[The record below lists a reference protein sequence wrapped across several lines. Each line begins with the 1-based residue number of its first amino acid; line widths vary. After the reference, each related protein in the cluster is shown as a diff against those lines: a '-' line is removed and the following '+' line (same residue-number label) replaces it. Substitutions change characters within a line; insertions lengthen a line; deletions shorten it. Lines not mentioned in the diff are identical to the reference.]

1 MRTENFNYYRTFID
15 QENMPS
21 PVSECLYCQ
30 NNETLQQLMIKI
42 GDLKVSQLFLFKE
55 QSYTGRCNV
64 VYKDHGVELYELSD
78 EQRNLFMEDVATVA
92 KAIAKAFDPEKINY
106 GAYSDTLSHLHVH
119 IVPKYKEGYG
129 FGSVFEMN
137 PQKTY
142 LSDSEY
148 DTIIEKI
155 KANL

>member
-1 MRTENFNYYRTFID
+1 
-15 QENMPS
+15 MPS

-30 NNETLQQLMIKI
+30 NNDKLQELMIKI
-42 GDLKVSQLFLFKE
+42 EDLKVSQLFLFKE

-64 VYKDHGVELYELSD
+64 VYNNHAVEFYELSD
-78 EQRNLFMEDVATVA
+78 EQRNLFMEDLATVA
-92 KAIAKAFDPEKINY
+92 KAIAKAFNPTKINY
-106 GAYSDTLSHLHVH
+106 GAYSDTLSHLHFH

-129 FGSVFEMN
+129 FGGVFEMN

-142 LSDSEY
+142 LSDTEY
-148 DTIIEKI
+148 ESVIEKI